1 MNVCLCIWTGGL
13 ALVFMTDKFAS
24 EKRTVMME
32 IVSEQR
38 SDGNIF
44 SSKRVIGFDSRT
56 FIKQTFETLKN

>member
-24 EKRTVMME
+24 EKRTEME
-32 IVSEQR
+32 MVSEQR

-56 FIKQTFETLKN
+56 FIKQTFET